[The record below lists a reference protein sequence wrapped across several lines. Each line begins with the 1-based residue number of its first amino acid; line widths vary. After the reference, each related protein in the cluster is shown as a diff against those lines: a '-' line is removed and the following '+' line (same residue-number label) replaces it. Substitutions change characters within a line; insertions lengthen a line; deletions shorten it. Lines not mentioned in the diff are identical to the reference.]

1 MLLGLSA
8 HTAQKSSSQDDP
20 LVILSILFFAE
31 AKLPCTLHDLTGEYY
46 VRHTLMMIAHDHIGS
61 RNLFA

>member
-8 HTAQKSSSQDDP
+8 HTTQKSSSQEDH
-20 LVILSILFFAE
+20 LVNLSILFFAE
-31 AKLPCTLHDLTGEYY
+31 TKLPCTLHDLTGEDY
-46 VRHTLMMIAHDHIGS
+46 VWHTLMMIAHDHIGS